1 MQHVAAMHNG
11 YMISTDPDR
20 IDLVA
25 VHAYLTRAYWS
36 VGIPISTVRR
46 AAAHSLCFGMY
57 RDGEQVG
64 YARAITDRATFAY
77 LADVYVLEAH
87 RGQGLGKW
95 LIEQVLAHPDL
106 LDLRRFMLVTRDAT
120 GLYARYGFQSPV
132 DPSGIM
138 QIRRSDPYANEQRT
152 ARTTTLADSRVNSRD
167 DG

>member
-1 MQHVAAMHNG
+1 MHNG

-36 VGIPISTVRR
+36 AGIPIETVRR
-46 AAAHSLCFGMY
+46 AAAHSLCFGVY
-57 RDGEQVG
+57 RDDEQVG

-95 LIEQVLAHPDL
+95 LIEQILAHPDL
-106 LDLRRFMLVTRDAT
+106 QDLRRFMLVTRDAA
-120 GLYARYGFQSPV
+120 GLYAPYGFQTPV
-132 DPSGIM
+132 APSGIM
-138 QIRRSDPYANEQRT
+138 QIRRTNPYAHEQR
-152 ARTTTLADSRVNSRD
+152 AVPTTTLEDSRAT
-167 DG
+167 G